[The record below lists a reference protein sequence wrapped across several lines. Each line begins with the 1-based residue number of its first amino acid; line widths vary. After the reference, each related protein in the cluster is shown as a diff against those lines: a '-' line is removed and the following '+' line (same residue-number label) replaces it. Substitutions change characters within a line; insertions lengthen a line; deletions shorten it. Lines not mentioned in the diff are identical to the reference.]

1 MCGFP
6 FFCPCSLPNSSHPQ
20 TTREEERLNEPINTF
35 SKYLGWKTWVEIA
48 NCTNARC
55 NMLNPVS
62 AREVAQFVGIHIAMG
77 TLKVCTLL
85 RTLRLRVAISVSLNE
100 KNHWNS
106 LYFSV
111 SQSEAVLAR
120 LDQGALDC

>member
-1 MCGFP
+1 MVFLIV
-6 FFCPCSLPNSSHPQ
+6 FYLYPCSLPNSSHTQ
-20 TTREEERLNEPINTF
+20 TSREEDRINEPIDNF

-62 AREVAQFVGIHIAMG
+62 AREVARFVGIHIAMG

-85 RTLRLRVAISVSLNE
+85 RTL
-100 KNHWNS
+100 
-106 LYFSV
+106 FSMV
-111 SQSEAVLAR
+111 VIK
-120 LDQGALDC
+120 